1 MDSWIT
7 ALTGSRPRPNVR
19 HPHRPPGDRGR
30 RGARGNPAANQTGS
44 GRPVRARCD
53 VRRRRERTPDGP
65 RGHDRQE
72 GCLDRPPDPLP
83 TRVDL
88 LPQLPADYHR
98 AFDTALGAFGSI
110 TVEARAAIDD
120 HVRLLLA
127 WNGSINLTAIRDPAA
142 IAIGHVIDSL
152 AAIPLI
158 DSLGVDRL
166 LDLGSGGGFPGI
178 PLAAAIPLR
187 ELVLVE
193 SVRKKARFLDAA
205 ISVARSGM
213 HSGEPSDWRVIAD
226 RAETVGRD
234 PAERGRWPLVSARAV
249 AALPELVELAFP
261 LLEPGGSLLAWK
273 AGDPSDEAGLG
284 AEIDAASR
292 AVDAIAGGDG
302 VLVDAPIRDI
312 DRDGRFGLAR
322 IADHRLVLV
331 TRGKGSID
339 PVWPRDP
346 AQRRRRPW

>member
-1 MDSWIT
+1 VDSWIT
-7 ALTGSRPRPNVR
+7 ALTGYGRRPNVR

-88 LPQLPADYHR
+88 LPQLPAAYHH
-98 AFDTALGAFGSI
+98 ALDVALGAFGPI
-110 TVEARAAIDD
+110 AAEARAAIDD

-127 WNGSINLTAIRDPAA
+127 WNRSINLTAIRDPAA
-142 IAIGHVIDSL
+142 VAIRHVIDSL

-178 PLAAAIPLR
+178 PLAAAMPLR

-193 SVRKKARFLDAA
+193 SVQKKARFLDAA
-205 ISVARSGM
+205 VAVAGSHMLG
-213 HSGEPSDWRVIAD
+213 GDPAGWRVVAD
-226 RAETVGRD
+226 RAEAVGHD
-234 PAERGRWPLVSARAV
+234 LAERGRWPLVTARAV
-249 AALPELVELAFP
+249 AALSELVELAFP

-273 AGDPSDEAGLG
+273 AGDPSDDAGLG
-284 AEIDAASR
+284 AEIDAANR
-292 AVDAIAGGDG
+292 AVHAIAGGD
-302 VLVDAPIRDI
+302 VLVDAPIRDL
-312 DRDGRFGLAR
+312 DPEGAFGLAP
-322 IADHRLVLV
+322 IADHRLIVV
-331 TRGKGSID
+331 TRGNRPID
-339 PVWPRDP
+339 SVWPRDP